1 MPSNKPEILK
11 LLLGKSTDLGSLSS
25 DAKKLLDTLQKEFES
40 DVFRHFFME
49 YNTLTNLGFTNAD
62 LKQYFDE
69 WCTDAFSMINEAGI
83 QQFINE
89 KHTKLFGYSPGELI

>member
-11 LLLGKSTDLGSLSS
+11 ILLEKSTDLSSLSP
-25 DAKKLLDTLQKEFES
+25 DAKKLLDKLQKEFES
-40 DVFRHFFME
+40 DIFKHFFSE
-49 YNTLTNLGFTNAD
+49 YNTLYNIGLVNAD

-69 WCTDAFSMINEAGI
+69 WCTDAVSVINDAGI

-89 KHTKLFGYSPGELI
+89 KHTKLFGYPA